1 MSESLNPSRRLRY
14 VYLRQGGKIE
24 EGVLAKSLIKRIESG
39 ELCGYDEISGD
50 GLHWARLD
58 EHPQLA
64 PFLRASGWESDYP
77 QPLSAEPEEIRSED
91 EDWFQRAFSSP
102 HHDVGPSHD
111 LDSQPDSASRRDD
124 GESNLNPFGFYSEDR
139 FGGSGFPESD
149 RTEANGLSDPASKAE
164 ANTAPVENPIA
175 RAFTK
180 NEHAGQEETGAKSSK
195 ENSPVAP
202 DAARPVNR
210 MPGQTGERGPR
221 VAEAGASEN
230 GPWGSGWIAFAA
242 LFLVLAGL
250 VKWFFPAAGIWV
262 EPFTAALLSALAL
275 SWLYRWEKRQQ
286 TMLLALNRL
295 DGEFPHLAGGAF
307 CESVSNKTMQEA
319 LRLSLSLHY
328 VKSKAKS
335 KKSRK
340 STASR

>member
-50 GLHWARLD
+50 GLHWARID
-58 EHPQLA
+58 EHPQLV
-64 PFLRASGWESDYP
+64 PYLKSSGWESDYP
-77 QPLSAEPEEIRSED
+77 EPLSAEPEEILSED

-102 HHDVGPSHD
+102 HHDPGPRHD
-111 LDSQPDSASRRDD
+111 LDSRPDSDVRRDE
-124 GESNLNPFGFYSEDR
+124 GESNLNLFGFYTENR
-139 FGGSGFPESD
+139 FGGSGYPESD
-149 RTEANGLSDPASKAE
+149 GTEANGLSELAAKAE
-164 ANTAPVENPIA
+164 ANTAPAENPIA
-175 RAFTK
+175 RAFSK
-180 NEHAGQEETGAKSSK
+180 SGHAGHEETEAKSSK
-195 ENSPVAP
+195 EDAPVAP

-210 MPGQTGERGPR
+210 APGPR
-221 VAEAGASEN
+221 AAEAGAPER
-230 GPWGSGWIAFAA
+230 GPGGSGWITFAA

-250 VKWFFPAAGIWV
+250 VKWFFPAAGVWV
-262 EPFTAALLSALAL
+262 EPFAAAVLTALAL
-275 SWLYRWEKRQQ
+275 GWLYRWEKRQQ
-286 TMLLALNRL
+286 TMLLAINRL

-319 LRLSLSLHY
+319 LRLRLSLHY

-335 KKSRK
+335 KQSR
-340 STASR
+340 